1 MVTFDLR
8 VQLWTNAETQPI
20 EDTSVEWPEAETPFV
35 TVATLA
41 LPRQEAYSAD
51 RQRYFDDVM
60 SFRPAHALAAHR
72 PLGSVMRARLQV
84 YQALSTYRHRANN
97 ASLDEPANPARI
109 PA

>member
-1 MVTFDLR
+1 M
-8 VQLWTNAETQPI
+8 
-20 EDTSVEWPEAETPFV
+20 
-35 TVATLA
+35 ATLA
-41 LPRQEAYSAD
+41 LPRQETHSAD

-60 SFRPAHALAAHR
+60 SFRPAHALAAHS

-97 ASLDEPANPARI
+97 ASMEEPASPARI